1 MSTAIRVMLA
11 DDHAVVRAGYRF
23 LLGQFPQIQIVA
35 ETEDTDSTYH
45 KYFEHRPD
53 VLILDLS
60 LPGAGGL
67 TVIRRIL
74 ARDPEAKILVV
85 TMHEEALYAKRALE
99 AGAKGYIPKS
109 TDPEILPNAILKIA
123 RGQSYVA
130 EAIAQQLITQYTAGK
145 QEGPLTALSQREFE
159 IFCLAARGM
168 TLKEIAANL
177 HISYKTAANYLT
189 QIKRKLDVD
198 TLAELTRLAYLHK
211 LFDQSL
217 LEE

>member
-1 MSTAIRVMLA
+1 MPIRIMLA

-23 LLGQFPQIQIVA
+23 LLEQFPQIQIVA
-35 ETEDTDSTYH
+35 EAQDSDSAYH
-45 KYFEHRPD
+45 GYVHYQPD

-60 LPGAGGL
+60 LPGSGGL

-74 ARDPEAKILVV
+74 TRDPEAKILVF
-85 TMHEEALYAKRALE
+85 TMHEEVLYAKRALE

-109 TDPEILPNAILKIA
+109 ADPDILPKAICQIA
-123 RGQSYVA
+123 LGKSYVA
-130 EAIAQQLITQYTAGK
+130 ETIAQQLVIQYASGK
-145 QEGPLTALSQREFE
+145 PGGLLASLSQREFE
-159 IFCLAARGM
+159 IFCLAARGA
-168 TLKEIAANL
+168 TLKEIASSL

-217 LEE
+217 NP